1 MSEKEE
7 SSKTVEAST
16 EAPQQ
21 TFEIQKIYLKD
32 ASFESPQS
40 PAMFQEKWE
49 PATNLQIGT
58 KQQKLGDNVY
68 EVILNLTAT
77 ITVNETTAFLAE
89 IQQAGIFTLAGFEE
103 DALAHLLGSY
113 CPNSLFPFARE
124 VISDLS
130 TKGGFPPLLL
140 APINFDALFAQRQ
153 QEEAQAKSDAD
164 GEVKH

>member
-1 MSEKEE
+1 
-7 SSKTVEAST
+7 
-16 EAPQQ
+16 
-21 TFEIQKIYLKD
+21 
-32 ASFESPQS
+32 
-40 PAMFQEKWE
+40 
-49 PATNLQIGT
+49 
-58 KQQKLGDNVY
+58 VY
-68 EVILNLTAT
+68 EVTLNLTAT

-113 CPNSLFPFARE
+113 CPNALFPFARE

>member
-113 CPNSLFPFARE
+113 CPNSLFP
-124 VISDLS
+124 
-130 TKGGFPPLLL
+130 
-140 APINFDALFAQRQ
+140 
-153 QEEAQAKSDAD
+153 
-164 GEVKH
+164 